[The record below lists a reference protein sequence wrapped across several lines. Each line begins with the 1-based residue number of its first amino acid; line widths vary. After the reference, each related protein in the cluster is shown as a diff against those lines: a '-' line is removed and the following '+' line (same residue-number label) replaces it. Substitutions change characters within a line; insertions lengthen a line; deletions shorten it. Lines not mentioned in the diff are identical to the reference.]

1 MVGPGGLEPPR
12 AYAHWILSPMRLPV
26 PPRPPLE
33 VPVRFE
39 LTVTELQSV
48 ALPNLAKEPEIFLL
62 LLALIYYTT
71 PKFIIQG

>member
-12 AYAHWILSPMRLPV
+12 AYAHWILSPMRLPI
-26 PPRPPLE
+26 PPRPQME

-48 ALPNLAKEPEIFLL
+48 ALPTWLRNQIKAAPLGANPL
-62 LLALIYYTT
+62 YNT
-71 PKFIIQG
+71 